1 MKLWRALFVVCSLL
15 APAAALDRNAFRFDH
30 YDLDFRLDPG
40 QHRLAARGTL
50 RLTNVTA
57 TPQRVATLQIS
68 SSLNWRSLRSQSKAL
83 QFVSQTY
90 TSDVDHTGM
99 LSEALVTLLREVSP
113 GESVELE
120 IAYEGVILPDATR
133 LTRLGTPAATA
144 GHSDWDQI
152 SAAFSGVRGL
162 GHVVWYPVAL
172 ESQDLADGNAMF
184 AAIGRWKATH
194 AAAAAEFRFSV
205 VRDGPAPALVILCG
219 GENTPAQITPDAAA
233 VCRYPSLRS
242 ATPSFFLGPFKKI
255 DSPSVQIFSL
265 SAPASDI
272 SAYQQA
278 GAVTPLIQD
287 WFGAPRT
294 QITLVE
300 LPDRDAAP
308 FEADHLLVTPLHAR
322 NSDLIQLVLAHQLT
336 HVAFSSPRPW
346 ISEGLAHFAQALMRE
361 QQQGRQAALD
371 YLGLHR
377 AALLQSESGKS
388 ANGADGS
395 LFLTGDE
402 TLYRSKAA
410 LVWWMLRDL
419 VGTDALKKALR
430 SYQPTEDHDQF
441 YIEQLVRRQ
450 SARDLNWFFGA
461 WVYYDNGLPE
471 FHIDSVNTR
480 AVDQSFL
487 SAVTVANTGG
497 AAAEVPVTAR
507 TATNDFTERLFVPA
521 HSTAVIRFTT
531 PATPL
536 EFVVND
542 GSVPETDPA
551 NNSYHPPASDRKSP

>member
-15 APAAALDRNAFRFDH
+15 APASALDRNAFRFDH

-50 RLTNVTA
+50 RLTNITA
-57 TPQRVATLQIS
+57 APQRVVTLQIS

-90 TSDVDHTGM
+90 TSDIDHTGL
-99 LSEALVTLLREVSP
+99 LSEALVTLPRELPP

-133 LTRLGTPAATA
+133 LTRLGTPPATA
-144 GHSDWDQI
+144 GHSDWDKI
-152 SAAFSGVRGL
+152 SPAFSGVRGL
-162 GHVVWYPVAL
+162 GYVVWYPVAM

-194 AAAAAEFRFSV
+194 VAADAEFRFSV
-205 VRDGPAPALVILCG
+205 VRDGPAPALVMLCSG
-219 GENTPAQITPDAAA
+219 QDTPSQIAPDAAT
-233 VCRYPSLRS
+233 VCRYTSLRS
-242 ATPSFFLGPFKKI
+242 ATPSFFLGPFAKI

-265 SAPASDI
+265 SALASEI
-272 SAYQQA
+272 SAYQQTA
-278 GAVTPLIQD
+278 GITPLIQD
-287 WFGAPRT
+287 WFGTPRT
-294 QITLVE
+294 PITLVE

-308 FEADHLLVTPLHAR
+308 FEAGTVLATPLHAR
-322 NSDLIQLVLAHQLT
+322 DSDLIQLVLAHQLT
-336 HVAFSSPRPW
+336 HAAFTSPRPW

-377 AALLQSESGKS
+377 AALQQSESGKS
-388 ANGADGS
+388 ANGADNS

-419 VGTDALKKALR
+419 IGADALKKALHAYY
-430 SYQPTEDHDQF
+430 SADDHDQF

-450 SARDLNWFFGA
+450 SARDLKWFFGA
-461 WVYYDNGLPE
+461 WVYSDDGLPE

-487 SAVTVANTGG
+487 SAVTVANAGG

-507 TATNDFTERLFVPA
+507 TANNDFTERLFVPA
-521 HSTAVIRFTT
+521 GSTAVIRFTT
-531 PATPL
+531 PAAPL

-542 GSVPETDPA
+542 GSVPETDTA
-551 NNSYHPPASDRKSP
+551 NNTYHPRTNDSKNP